1 MFLSLS
7 SLSSTGVKSVELN
20 PNGENVCLR
29 TETYKQPVSFYKDVY
44 VPEVE
49 YKWCWDASLHFR
61 CPVSKMVKKKIE
73 EKKII
78 QRTRL
83 VLECCA
89 GYKIDPNDRTKCK
102 PYCKKLCMY
111 GKCIEPDVC
120 SCNYGYYGITCD
132 KECESGWWGQN
143 CKEKCDC
150 ENGAKCEA
158 FYGKCFCQNGWQG
171 NRCQFPCSDG
181 FFGFHCIEKCN
192 CPNGLCH
199 HVTGTCLSTTT
210 TTTETETNDV
220 TINTAEDE
228 RNFLKKTIS
237 KLDANVYNYEKTNNF
252 LLIPDETKT
261 ETEITTTTTGKME
274 KINSLINFTVYDYP
288 VDYSSS
294 TSYQFKNDESE
305 TEFRLNVKD
314 DVTITNASETNSDE
328 KLSSTS
334 VSTDNTILLEG
345 STESFSSYS
354 NKENETTTEEEFV
367 ESTTEYDEQST
378 EETIETTNVQPEEST
393 TEIYFENSTTSQTT
407 NATTIVDDDVVTT
420 MKPFVQTSGK
430 DLVESKTNDE
440 KQTTTE
446 STEQTTTSNMFS
458 TNFVQTDETDV
469 IGNKTID
476 EKQTTESIE
485 QTTTSNMFNG
495 FTRESFSKNLTTN
508 NLQPKQNNNQTTTGI
523 SILIIIIGV
532 RWLML
537 DHKRKLKKMSVKKNE
552 EIFNLQ
558 KYRESLFVVNNQCK
572 NSMYLYEMKLQ
583 EDVPV
588 LQTFK
593 PFPEKIF

>member
-1 MFLSLS
+1 MRSKKLFFFFPVKKNAKVVG
-7 SLSSTGVKSVELN
+7 GVKIVKKN
-20 PNGENVCLR
+20 AIVKMAPNVKHFMVNVFVKMAGKETGENKLKLLLFIKIIFCKKR
-29 TETYKQPVSFYKDVY
+29 IF
-44 VPEVE
+44 
-49 YKWCWDASLHFR
+49 FR
-61 CPVSKMVKKKIE
+61 CQI
-73 EKKII
+73 
-78 QRTRL
+78 
-83 VLECCA
+83 
-89 GYKIDPNDRTKCK
+89 
-102 PYCKKLCMY
+102 
-111 GKCIEPDVC
+111 
-120 SCNYGYYGITCD
+120 
-132 KECESGWWGQN
+132 
-143 CKEKCDC
+143 
-150 ENGAKCEA
+150 
-158 FYGKCFCQNGWQG
+158 
-171 NRCQFPCSDG
+171 PCSDG

-199 HVTGTCLSTTT
+199 HVTGTCLSTT

-237 KLDANVYNYEKTNNF
+237 KLDANVYNYEKKNNF
-252 LLIPDETKT
+252 LLIQDETKT
-261 ETEITTTTTGKME
+261 ETEITTTTTTEKME
-274 KINSLINFTVYDYP
+274 NSLINFTVYDYP

-407 NATTIVDDDVVTT
+407 NATTIVDDDVVTS
-420 MKPFVQTSGK
+420 MKPFVQTDEK
-430 DLVESKTNDE
+430 DLVENKTNDE
-440 KQTTTE
+440 KQTTTTE
-446 STEQTTTSNMFS
+446 SLEQTTTSNMFS
-458 TNFVQTDETDV
+458 TNFVQTDEKDV
-469 IGNKTID
+469 IENKTID

-508 NLQPKQNNNQTTTGI
+508 NLQPKQNNNQTTAGSKTNDISNNKNITTKQNGGAKEEEEEGGNTMIKNFGAIFRFIPSLSVLSGI

-558 KYRESLFVVNNQCK
+558 KYRESLFVGTYIIIIIHFFLFSLTVNLIRMSKRLFISYCRIRLFVCF
-572 NSMYLYEMKLQ
+572 S
-583 EDVPV
+583 
-588 LQTFK
+588 
-593 PFPEKIF
+593 